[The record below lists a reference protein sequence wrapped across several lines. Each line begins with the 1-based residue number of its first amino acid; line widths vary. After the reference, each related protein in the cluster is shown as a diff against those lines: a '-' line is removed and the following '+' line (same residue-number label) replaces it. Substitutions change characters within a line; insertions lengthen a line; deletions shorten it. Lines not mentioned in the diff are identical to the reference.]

1 MRVVVVMLAALE
13 VAVRAKAQC
22 SCYKGICRNHWMG
35 PCGGPSSEK
44 CAKCRRAAAP
54 SGGGIAMGD
63 CADADARSAAVNAE
77 CCGDADCSSGA
88 PDTCD
93 AACARLLLPF
103 VEDCLGLGS
112 GHRRAQSSP
121 FDGIIAECRAVM
133 PTP

>member
-1 MRVVVVMLAALE
+1 M
-13 VAVRAKAQC
+13 
-22 SCYKGICRNHWMG
+22 
-35 PCGGPSSEK
+35 
-44 CAKCRRAAAP
+44 
-54 SGGGIAMGD
+54 MGD
-63 CADADARSAAVNAE
+63 CADADERSAAVNAE

-121 FDGIIAECRAVM
+121 FDGIIADCRAVM

>member
-1 MRVVVVMLAALE
+1 
-13 VAVRAKAQC
+13 
-22 SCYKGICRNHWMG
+22 
-35 PCGGPSSEK
+35 
-44 CAKCRRAAAP
+44 
-54 SGGGIAMGD
+54 MGD

-133 PTP
+133 PAPRSECGGKEGSAGHCYRCCCGNCYYMYTS